1 MNDTAW
7 FRPKN
12 FGYGATPSNWK
23 GWAFIAAMVLLLQP
37 LRMWLLPGNPLAFV
51 AAVVVWIAVVTAVS
65 RVKCSGPWRWRWRQA
80 DSDGR

>member
-1 MNDTAW
+1 
-7 FRPKN
+7 
-12 FGYGATPSNWK
+12 
-23 GWAFIAAMVLLLQP
+23 
-37 LRMWLLPGNPLAFV
+37 MWLMPGNPLAFV